1 VKSATLSAIIR
12 GRDNIESAIHTDGWR
27 GYNGLVDLGF
37 KKHFRV
43 FHGENES
50 SKGDGRHVNGIESFW
65 GYAKHQLVKF
75 KGIPKDKF
83 VFYLKETEFRFNNRG
98 HDLYQFL
105 LKDFRD
111 NPL

>member
-1 VKSATLSAIIR
+1 
-12 GRDNIESAIHTDGWR
+12 
-27 GYNGLVDLGF
+27 
-37 KKHFRV
+37 
-43 FHGENES
+43 
-50 SKGDGRHVNGIESFW
+50 
-65 GYAKHQLVKF
+65 
-75 KGIPKDKF
+75 KDKF